1 MVSPPENRD
10 GLVHFG
16 TTLTDSLSFEEI
28 VLCGVDLYDRRY
40 FFLSNEE
47 TCNGFRKRRDEDS
60 KIVRV
65 VSNYFDKSLI
75 SVFEKKEL
83 IFLYI
88 TLSLFCQKYYQSSIR
103 TITKLISIL
112 M

>member
-1 MVSPPENRD
+1 M
-10 GLVHFG
+10 GY
-16 TTLTDSLSFEEI
+16 EEI

-47 TCNGFRKRRDEDS
+47 THVTDLGRGETKDS
-60 KIVRV
+60 KHSTSSPVTT
-65 VSNYFDKSLI
+65 LI
-75 SVFEKKEL
+75 KAWLPVFEKKEL